1 MGSTDPPPLI
11 KKQSRVPFDVLQL
24 PLLPHA
30 IEFEQLPHEK
40 LISHVRVHHNFHPYI
55 HKNFEPSTS
64 FLKNKIRKAEV
75 TTLTIRKPVTT
86 AAMLIRPKRDGWFW
100 PGV

>member
-55 HKNFEPSTS
+55 HKNFEPTTY
-64 FLKNKIRKAEV
+64 FLKNKIK
-75 TTLTIRKPVTT
+75 
-86 AAMLIRPKRDGWFW
+86 
-100 PGV
+100 